1 MGMHCD
7 EDTGDHLLYLK
18 SDVKDGV
25 FVKTG
30 RNINERPEYKSTRNT
45 GFKILFKDNKW
56 VNTWPNGSI
65 NFMNPK
71 QAHTPPRK
79 GWVRYSNGSKWP
91 NIIMYKVPIVPPP
104 PKLSI
109 HDDFILDLAGL
120 YTLSNTT
127 HHGYPYYYGSHGN
140 ITVQPERNFTSNIY
154 KYHWYWQN
162 YETDIKVRMSNLIP
176 PSYTPT
182 GWDGWIVEKVESA
195 TVVLSNPLFCN
206 LEDGGYFISKS
217 DPKFCNMRPD
227 CINKVDEEDC
237 SQQSFLASMAISL
250 GIVLVGVGFFLILRH
265 ARIMDI
271 QSTNITVSTTGTER
285 NDDIDFIT
293 LGKIFQT
300 FLTRYFL

>member
-30 RNINERPEYKSTRNT
+30 RNINERPEYNSIRNY
-45 GFKILFKDNKW
+45 GFKLLFRDNKW
-56 VNTWPNGSI
+56 INTWPDGSI
-65 NFMNPK
+65 SFMNT
-71 QAHTPPRK
+71 QQGLIPPSK
-79 GWVRYSNGSKWP
+79 GWVNYATGSTWP
-91 NIIMYKVPIVPPP
+91 NIVIYKVPIVPPP
-104 PKLSI
+104 PILSI
-109 HDDFILDLAGL
+109 QDDFIQDLAGL
-120 YTLSNTT
+120 YTMSNTT
-127 HHGYPYYYGSHGN
+127 HNGYPYYYGSHGN
-140 ITVQPERNFTSNIY
+140 ITLQPDRKDTPNS
-154 KYHWYWQN
+154 KYYWYWQN
-162 YETDIKVRMSNLIP
+162 YGTGKKVMMSNLIP
-176 PSYTPT
+176 PAYAPT
-182 GWDGWIVEKVESA
+182 GCDGWIVEEVESA

-250 GIVLVGVGFFLILRH
+250 GIVLLGVGFFLILRH

-293 LGKIFQT
+293 LGMIFQT
-300 FLTRYFL
+300 F